1 MIMEDLRGKKLL
13 LLGGPYLMID
23 VIKKA
28 RKLGVYTIV
37 TDWYDPEVSVAKKE
51 ADEFWMVSSSDVD
64 TLVQLVKDEHIDG
77 VYTQYT
83 DSTLPYCQQVCE
95 RTGLHFFI
103 TGEQEHLISNK
114 EQSKHLCMKYG
125 IPVSKEYH
133 LTEDFIPEDIDA
145 IEWPVLTKPTDNS
158 GQRGITICNNPEELK
173 KGYAYAKENSKEGG
187 VVVEEYMKGDYLVL
201 NFTLQDGNLYLS
213 GMADKPVIDEKYSNG
228 LTRLPKGYI
237 MPSQYLDLFYKK
249 RFKNFENLARGI
261 GLKNGN
267 WSVECVCRNDDFYV
281 FEMQF
286 RLGGMRHYTFVQ
298 EENGIDTLEMH
309 IRFALTGK
317 FEGYDLAKLDT
328 PYYKKTYCSLN
339 MLLKNGTITSVEG
352 LEILDQLPEVKS
364 YLPMRQ
370 IGDKVEISGTVFQ
383 IFMKASLVADS
394 YDNLKGVL
402 RTIQESVRVYDEHG
416 NNMMLNILGGEV
428 LNN

>member
-1 MIMEDLRGKKLL
+1 MEDLKGKKLL
-13 LLGGPYLMID
+13 LLGGPSLMID

-28 RKLGVYTIV
+28 RELGVHTIV

-51 ADEFWMVSSSDVD
+51 ADEYRMVSTSDVD
-64 TLVQLVKDEHIDG
+64 ALVQLVKDENIDG

-83 DSTLPYCQQVCE
+83 DSALPYCQQVCE

-103 TGEQEHLISNK
+103 NAEQEHLISNK

-133 LTEDFIPEDIDA
+133 MTEEFLEEDVDA

-158 GQRGITICNNPEELK
+158 GQRGITICHNVDELK
-173 KGYAYAKENSKEGG
+173 KGYAYAKENSKEGQ
-187 VVVEEYMKGDYLVL
+187 VVVEEYMQGDYLVL

-228 LTRLPKGYI
+228 LIRLPKGYI
-237 MPSQYLDLFYKK
+237 MPSKYLDLFYEK
-249 RFKNFENLARGI
+249 RFKNFKALAEGI

-267 WSVECVCRNDDFYV
+267 WSVECVCRNNDFYV

-298 EENGIDTLEMH
+298 AENGIDTLEMH

-317 FEGYDLAKLDT
+317 FAGYDLSKMDT

-339 MLLKNGTITSVEG
+339 MLLKDGVITRTDGT
-352 LEILDQLPEVKS
+352 EILDELPEVKS
-364 YLPMRQ
+364 YLPMHQ
-370 IGDKVEISGTVFQ
+370 IGDKVELSGTVFQ
-383 IFMKASLVADS
+383 IFMKASIVAESKEDL
-394 YDNLKGVL
+394 NRVLK
-402 RTIQESVRVYDEHG
+402 TIQDTIHVYDENG
-416 NNMMLNILGGEV
+416 KDMMLAILD
-428 LNN
+428 

>member
-1 MIMEDLRGKKLL
+1 MEDLRGKKLL
-13 LLGGPYLMID
+13 LLGGPSLMVD

-28 RKLGVYTIV
+28 REMGVHTIV
-37 TDWYDPEVSVAKKE
+37 TDWYEPDVSVAKKE
-51 ADEFWMVSSSDVD
+51 ADEYRMVSSSDVD
-64 TLVQLVKDEHIDG
+64 ALVQLVKDEHIDG

-83 DSTLPYCQQVCE
+83 DSALPYCQQVCE
-95 RTGLHFFI
+95 RAGLHFFI
-103 TGEQEHLISNK
+103 DGAQEHMISNK
-114 EQSKHLCMKYG
+114 EQSKHLCMQYG

-133 LTEDFIPEDIDA
+133 MTEEFLEEDVAA

-158 GQRGITICNNPEELK
+158 GQRGITICNNLEELK
-173 KGYAYAKENSKEGG
+173 AGYAYAKENSKEGG

-228 LTRLPKGYI
+228 LIRLPKGYI
-237 MPSQYLDLFYKK
+237 MPSKYLDLFYEK
-249 RFKNFENLARGI
+249 RFKNFEALAKGI

-298 EENGIDTLEMH
+298 AENGIDTLEMH

-317 FEGYDLAKLDT
+317 FEGYDLSKLDT

-339 MLLKNGTITSVEG
+339 MLLKDGTITRVEG
-352 LEILDQLPEVKS
+352 LEILDELPEVKS
-364 YLPMRQ
+364 YLPMHQ
-370 IGDKVEISGTVFQ
+370 IGDKVELSGTVFQ
-383 IFMKASLVADS
+383 IFMKASIVAES
-394 YDNLKGVL
+394 YDDLKRVL
-402 RTIQESVRVYDEHG
+402 ESIQNTIKVFDENG
-416 NNMMLNILGGEV
+416 NNMMLKILED
-428 LNN
+428 